1 MREAIDILDDE
12 PIIGVMVAIM
22 QSHYGVRL
30 MLHVDIGKQLAFDIS
45 DENMAALL
53 SHEAVK
59 SHVLYIGLR
68 NILMDSHASCKRET
82 YGDDEIT
89 WRNNSKAMAEKK
101 LAAML
106 AGEIRSN
113 SSGPRVSSL
122 SPIDAEARRL
132 ARVAVYAHAKAKGV
146 TDKEKIAV
154 AIAKYAA
161 KPETIAT
168 ATANVAAAK
177 ALVTDDIDL

>member
-1 MREAIDILDDE
+1 
-12 PIIGVMVAIM
+12 
-22 QSHYGVRL
+22 
-30 MLHVDIGKQLAFDIS
+30 MLHVDIGKQLAFDLDNQQVMDLIGHKNVH
-45 DENMAALL
+45 D
-53 SHEAVK
+53 HI
-59 SHVLYIGLR
+59 LYIGLR

-82 YGDDEIT
+82 YGDDEVT
-89 WRNNSKAMAEKK
+89 WRNNSKALAEKK

-122 SPIDAEARRL
+122 SPIDAECRRL
-132 ARVAVYAHAKAKGV
+132 ARVAVIAVAKAKGIM
-146 TDKEKIAV
+146 DKEKIAA

>member
-1 MREAIDILDDE
+1 
-12 PIIGVMVAIM
+12 
-22 QSHYGVRL
+22 

-45 DENMAALL
+45 DENMATLL
-53 SHEAVK
+53 GHEAVK

-68 NILMDSHASCKRET
+68 NILMDAHASCKRET

-113 SSGPRVSSL
+113 SSGPRASSL

-132 ARVAVYAHAKAKGV
+132 ARVAVYAHAKAKGI
-146 TDKEKIAV
+146 TDKEKIAAAV
-154 AIAKYAA
+154 AKYAA

-168 ATANVAAAK
+168 ATANVEAAK
-177 ALVTDDIDL
+177 ALQSDDIDL

>member
-1 MREAIDILDDE
+1 MR
-12 PIIGVMVAIM
+12 
-22 QSHYGVRL
+22 
-30 MLHVDIGKQLAFDIS
+30 VDIGKQLAFDLTDADIV
-45 DENMAALL
+45 ALA
-53 SHEAVK
+53 HHRAVHD
-59 SHVLYIGLR
+59 HVWYIGLR

-82 YGDDEIT
+82 YGDDEVT

-132 ARVAVYAHAKAKGV
+132 ARVAVISAAKAKGV
-146 TDKEKIAV
+146 TDKEKIAA

-168 ATANVAAAK
+168 ATANVEAAK

>member
-1 MREAIDILDDE
+1 
-12 PIIGVMVAIM
+12 
-22 QSHYGVRL
+22 
-30 MLHVDIGKQLAFDIS
+30 MLHVDIGKQLAFDL
-45 DENMAALL
+45 DDAAIAQLE
-53 SHEAVK
+53 SHEAVRN
-59 SHVLYIGLR
+59 HMRYIALR
-68 NILMDSHASCKRET
+68 NILMDCHASCKKED
-82 YGDDEIT
+82 YPNDEVT

-146 TDKEKIAV
+146 TDKEKIAA

-168 ATANVAAAK
+168 ATANVEAAK
-177 ALVTDDIDL
+177 ALVTDDIEL